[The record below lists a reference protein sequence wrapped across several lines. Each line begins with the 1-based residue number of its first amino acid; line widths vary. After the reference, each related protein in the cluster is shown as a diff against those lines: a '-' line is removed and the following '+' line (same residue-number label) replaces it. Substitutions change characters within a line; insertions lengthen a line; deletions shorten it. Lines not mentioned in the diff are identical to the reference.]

1 MIRTELQEVSDKYG
15 DERRTR
21 ISAELKEDYKEEDF
35 VSDVSLLIT
44 ITRNGYIKAVS
55 PRAYKIQGRGGRGVS
70 GQMQNV
76 SDARS
81 QGLIK
86 YRDVVAEG

>member
-1 MIRTELQEVSDKYG
+1 MLKRIAYYEDLLAHPKKILGVIRTELQEVSDKYG

-55 PRAYKIQGRGGRGVS
+55 PRAYKIQGAVVGV
-70 GQMQNV
+70 
-76 SDARS
+76 
-81 QGLIK
+81 
-86 YRDVVAEG
+86 